1 MRINPLAAASVLLVL
16 TLFVASLLLNR
27 QAGVGHSAADEVA
40 SLRHAN
46 SLLQLRVEA
55 YEAERKQH
63 RECVPPAAILPPPPP
78 AATSSTSRNAATDGG
93 SSVASL
99 LAAHSRWDWRS
110 IVSDFL
116 RPWPTISRLQLD
128 AAVAA
133 CNGSSMYCQRFSRF

>member
-63 RECVPPAAILPPPPP
+63 REWYLKVIDRSPPTPWRATCVRRRPRVIAR
-78 AATSSTSRNAATDGG
+78 TMRRN
-93 SSVASL
+93 VP
-99 LAAHSRWDWRS
+99 
-110 IVSDFL
+110 
-116 RPWPTISRLQLD
+116 RPNHVYHRENCSKKNISRKE
-128 AAVAA
+128 
-133 CNGSSMYCQRFSRF
+133 